1 MVDNP
6 FEIAPPVMP
15 TLTMPPAPEVTA
27 PDDKA
32 LVITS
37 DASVEEGKDLGESSL
52 NLKTVQRILA
62 KHDNK
67 ESDIPTNC
75 VEYWA
80 AKRRL

>member
-32 LVITS
+32 LVITN
-37 DASVEEGKDLGESSL
+37 DANVEEGKNLGESSL
-52 NLKTVQRILA
+52 NLETVQRILSEY
-62 KHDNK
+62 NNL